1 MQLQNYND
9 NIADAQGDTY
19 RCGRSWMQRLLPMQ
33 DNKES
38 GTVSNPDLGYT
49 TIDDVIQ
56 LAKELLDRL
65 GQLGEYKHPLMV
77 RRGRKGVVNMVER
90 NEDSMTIKAGAKT
103 YFFDIKKTK
112 EGKPYLLIT
121 ESRFKGEGKDR
132 ERNSIVVFQ
141 ENAQEFAKTV
151 SEVTTKLV

>member
-1 MQLQNYND
+1 MQLQNLSENTTE
-9 NIADAQGDTY
+9 AQEDTY
-19 RCGRSWMQRLLPMQ
+19 VFGNSWMQRLLPMQ
-33 DNKES
+33 ANKDS
-38 GTVSNPDLGYT
+38 RKVSDPDLGYT

-56 LAKELLDRL
+56 LAKELLARL
-65 GQLGEYKHPLMV
+65 GQLGGYKHPLMV

-90 NEDSMTIKAGAKT
+90 NEESMTIKAGAKT

-151 SEVTTKLV
+151 SEVAAKLD

>member
-9 NIADAQGDTY
+9 NIAEAQGDTY
-19 RCGRSWMQRLLPMQ
+19 GCGTPWKQPSLLMQ
-33 DNKES
+33 DNKELGS
-38 GTVSNPDLGYT
+38 GSNSGLGYT
-49 TIDDVIQ
+49 TIDDVIH
-56 LAKELLDRL
+56 LAQELMARL
-65 GQLGEYKHPLMV
+65 SQLGEYKHPLMV

-103 YFFDIKKTK
+103 YFFDIKETK

-132 ERNSIVVFQ
+132 VRNSIVVFQ

-151 SEVTTKLV
+151 SEVTAKLD